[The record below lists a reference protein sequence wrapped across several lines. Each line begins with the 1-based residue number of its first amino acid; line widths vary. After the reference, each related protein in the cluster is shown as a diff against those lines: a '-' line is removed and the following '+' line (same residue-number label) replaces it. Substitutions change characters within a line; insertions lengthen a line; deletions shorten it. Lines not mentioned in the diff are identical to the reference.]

1 MHSGNILE
9 HVSEAVL
16 ELMEAAKATNNS
28 LEVSNKELRAFL
40 RIIYEI
46 FHHELL
52 EVKPEENDAMIIDLL
67 KQYLE
72 YSGNT
77 FIYDFVP
84 TYSKD
89 KSNNQVIVAIF
100 LLLLFE
106 RKLSDLFLHLL
117 SNKNI
122 KKYYKPSAS
131 LLNVEFMFNLIKRLQ
146 SLESKKILIK
156 AKWIEKYN
164 ENKPAEKAKTKETM
178 LELFN
183 QTPLEF
189 QYPQATSL
197 YKSLNDNDPIKQWMS
212 GKSSFNLENLEKK
225 LKSDIEFNQADI
237 GTTRF
242 SAKQNLPRD
251 SSNIDRATL
260 IFPNKNKL
268 YKALMKINQSE
279 KKKEISLE
287 ESRETVVQ
295 EDEINSGMIHQKFV
309 EPFLGQFND
318 MIIKAEKR
326 TPQTALKDFC
336 PSCTTALKFG
346 FFGVN

>member
-1 MHSGNILE
+1 MRSANILE

-16 ELMEAAKATNNS
+16 ELMEAAKATNNI

-40 RIIYEI
+40 RIVYEV

-52 EVKPEENDAMIIDLL
+52 DVKPEENDAMIIDLL

-72 YSGNT
+72 FSGNS

-106 RKLSDLFLHLL
+106 RKLSDLFLYLL

-122 KKYYKPSAS
+122 KKFYKPSAS

-146 SLESKKILIK
+146 GLESKKIVIK
-156 AKWIEKYN
+156 AKWIEKYS
-164 ENKPAEKAKTKETM
+164 ESKPAEKTKTKETM
-178 LELFN
+178 LELFH
-183 QTPLEF
+183 QTPLEI

-197 YKSLNDNDPIKQWMS
+197 FKSLNDNDPIKQWMS
-212 GKSSFNLENLEKK
+212 EKSAFNLESLEKK
-225 LKSDIEFNQADI
+225 LKNDIEFSHAD
-237 GTTRF
+237 TNMTRF
-242 SAKQNLPRD
+242 SGKQSLPRE
-251 SSNIDRATL
+251 SSNVDRATL

-268 YKALMKINQSE
+268 YMALMKINQSE
-279 KKKEISLE
+279 KKKEVSLE

-309 EPFLGQFND
+309 EPFLGHSND
-318 MIIKAEKR
+318 IILKADKR
-326 TPQTALKDFC
+326 TPQTAPKDVC
-336 PSCTTALKFG
+336 SSCNTALKFG
-346 FFGVN
+346 FFSVD

>member
-16 ELMEAAKATNNS
+16 ELTEAAKGTGNV

-40 RIIYEI
+40 RIVYEI

-52 EVKPEENDAMIIDLL
+52 EVKPEENDAMVIDLL
-67 KQYLE
+67 RQYLE
-72 YSGNT
+72 QSGNS
-77 FIYDFVP
+77 FIYEFVP

-89 KSNNQVIVAIF
+89 KSTNQVIVAIF
-100 LLLLFE
+100 LLLLVE

-117 SNKNI
+117 SNKSI
-122 KKYYKPSAS
+122 KTFYKPTAS

-146 SLESKKILIK
+146 NLESKKIVIK
-156 AKWIEKYN
+156 AKWIDKYT

-183 QTPLEF
+183 QTPMDF
-189 QYPQATSL
+189 QYPQASSL

-212 GKSSFNLENLEKK
+212 GKSSFNLESLEKK
-225 LKSDIEFNQADI
+225 LKSDIEFGHAEL
-237 GTTRF
+237 GATRF
-242 SAKQNLPRD
+242 SAKQNVPRD
-251 SSNIDRATL
+251 SSNVDRATL

-268 YKALMKINQSE
+268 YRALMKINQSD

-295 EDEINSGMIHQKFV
+295 EDEVNSGIIHQKFV
-309 EPFLGQFND
+309 EPFIGHFND
-318 MIIKAEKR
+318 MITKAEKR
-326 TPQTALKDFC
+326 TPQTAPRDQC
-336 PSCTTALKFG
+336 PSCSTPLKFG
-346 FFGVN
+346 FFGVD